1 MAETIVVGTDG
12 SQTATKAVAE
22 AARMAK
28 ALGGDV
34 HVVSA
39 YDSVVGANEHGPRV
53 HNPMS
58 VSAGTP
64 EVGAEKGVG
73 NVLEPLTDSGV
84 DAILEEAESSVRLSG
99 VNVAPH
105 GVKGH
110 PADALLEV
118 AGEVGATLIVVGNTG
133 RHGIKEH
140 VLGNVASKVTHR
152 ARCNVLIVAA
162 DAPHE

>member
-1 MAETIVVGTDG
+1 MTETIVVGTDG
-12 SQTATKAVAE
+12 SQTATQAVAE
-22 AARMAK
+22 ATRMAK

-39 YDSVVGANEHGPRV
+39 YESVVGANEHGPLV

-58 VSAGTP
+58 VSASTP

-84 DAILEEAESSVRLSG
+84 DGILAEAESSVRLSG
-99 VNVAPH
+99 VNVVTR

-110 PADALLEV
+110 AADALLEV
-118 AGEVGATLIVVGNTG
+118 ADEVGATLIVVGNTG
-133 RHGIKEH
+133 RHGIKEF
-140 VLGNVASKVTHR
+140 VLGNVASKVTQR

>member
-1 MAETIVVGTDG
+1 MSDKIVVGTDG
-12 SQTATKAVAE
+12 SETATKAVAE

-39 YDSVVGANEHGPRV
+39 YESVVGANEPGPIV
-53 HNPMS
+53 HPLS
-58 VSAGTP
+58 ISTGASDIGTTTAGT
-64 EVGAEKGVG
+64 
-73 NVLEPLTDSGV
+73 VLEPLTDSGV
-84 DAILEEAESSVRLSG
+84 DAILAEAESSVRLTG
-99 VNVAPH
+99 VNVATH

-110 PADALLEV
+110 AADALLEV

-133 RHGIKEH
+133 RHGIKEY
-140 VLGNVASKVTHR
+140 VLGNVASKVTQR